1 MAGAPTGLT
10 LSTHRD
16 THNWWQSPWIRRGFL
31 LVPIALL
38 VAGLGNAFGQRPST
52 SSAGSRRAKLTIYA
66 PTRARSGLIY
76 AARFRVDAV
85 HELKDARLIL
95 DPGWAEGYTVNGQ
108 IPQALTQA
116 SDNGKIELGLGHIAQ
131 GRHVTFWLSLQ
142 VNPTNVGRHRQS
154 VALYDGDTRLTV
166 LHRSITVFP

>member
-1 MAGAPTGLT
+1 VAGAPPGLT

-16 THNWWQSPWIRRGFL
+16 TRNWWQSVWIRRALL
-31 LVPIALL
+31 LVPIALI

-52 SSAGSRRAKLTIYA
+52 TSAASPRADLTIYA
-66 PTRARSGLIY
+66 PIRARSGLIY
-76 AARFRVDAV
+76 AARFRIDAIR
-85 HELKDARLIL
+85 ELKDARLIL

-116 SDNGKIELGLGHIAQ
+116 SDDGKIELGLGHIAA
-131 GRHVTFWLSLQ
+131 GRHLTFWLSLQ

-154 VALYDGDTRLTV
+154 VVLYDGDTRLTTV
-166 LHRSITVFP
+166 HRSITIFP